1 MKAVG
6 PRRYELLK
14 KLGIKT
20 VVDLLL
26 HLPRTYEEV
35 LNFIPIAEVKPG
47 RLVTIRGRILDKN
60 FKPKLFGKSRVRILL
75 GDDSGQIKAVWF
87 DQPYRLKQ
95 LSEVE
100 EVVLGGKARRY
111 EGTLQ
116 LIQPKILTVGKE
128 DLKVALPTSEKAGKK
143 TFLPLYPTTS
153 GLGQEIFRRIERNA
167 IERYG
172 GRFPEIFPQDF
183 LKERRLFP
191 IQEALRWVHFPPSP
205 ETAEEARRR
214 LAYEEFFL
222 LEVAMALRRRGI
234 KEEPKAHRIEVTP
247 KIDEHIRRLF
257 PFKLTPA
264 QDRAVSEI
272 SEDMQ
277 RREPMN
283 RLLQGDVGS
292 GKTAVAVYALL
303 SAVANKLQVALMA
316 PTEILA
322 EQHYKTLRNFLREAR
337 VIMKLLTGGVSR
349 SERKETLEA
358 IRTGQVDLVVGT
370 HALVEEDVDF
380 KRLGLLVVDE
390 QHKFGVL
397 QRAKLRQKGLT
408 PDCLVMTATPIPR
421 TLALTVFGDL
431 DVSIIDELPPG
442 RIPIKTYLVPPE
454 KRLGTYDFLRK
465 EINKGRQAY
474 IVYPLIS
481 ESEVIEAKAA
491 TQMADYLA
499 REVFAEFKVALLTGP
514 MPSAKKEQVMQDF
527 RQRKTHILVS
537 TVVIEVGID
546 VPNAT
551 IMVIENAERFGLAG
565 LHQLRGRIG
574 RSRYQSSCLLFGE
587 PKTAEARRRLEIM
600 TQTTDGFR
608 IAEEDLRNRGPGEF
622 FGIRQHGMPELK
634 IGNIIEDYELLRMA
648 RKDAFSLVKGD
659 PYLRKPE
666 NSLLSQIV
674 REKFAQR
681 LDLVNVG

>member
-1 MKAVG
+1 VKAVG

-20 VVDLLL
+20 VADLLL

-47 RLVTIRGRILDKN
+47 QLVTIRGHILDKN
-60 FKPKLFGKSRVRILL
+60 YKPKLFGKSRVWILL
-75 GDDSGQIKAVWF
+75 GDDSGEIGAVWF

-95 LSEVE
+95 LSNLN
-100 EVVLGGKARRY
+100 EVVLSGKARMY
-111 EGTLQ
+111 EGSLQ
-116 LIQPKILTVGKE
+116 LIQPKILTLGKE
-128 DLKVALPTSEKAGKK
+128 EVKAAAPTPGKAGEK
-143 TFLPLYPTTS
+143 TVLPLYPTTS
-153 GLGQEIFRRIERNA
+153 GLGQELFRRMERNA
-167 IERYG
+167 LEGYG
-172 GRFPEIFPQDF
+172 TGFAEIFPEDF
-183 LKERRLFP
+183 LEERRLLP
-191 IQEALRWVHFPPSP
+191 VSKALRWVHFPPAL
-205 ETAEEARRR
+205 ETAKEARRR

-247 KIDEHIRRLF
+247 KIDQRIRRLF
-257 PFKLTPA
+257 PFKLTSA
-264 QDRAVSEI
+264 QDRAVNEI

-292 GKTAVAVYALL
+292 GKTVVAVYALL

-322 EQHYKTLRNFLREAR
+322 EQHCKTLKNFLRQAKVR
-337 VIMKLLTGGVSR
+337 MKLLTGGTSR

-358 IRTGQVDLVVGT
+358 IQAGQVDLVVGT
-370 HALVEEDVDF
+370 HALIEEKVDF

-442 RIPIKTYLVPPE
+442 RVPIKTYLVPSA
-454 KRLGTYDFLRK
+454 KRLRTYDFIRK

-491 TQMADYLA
+491 TQMADFLA
-499 REVFAEFKVALLTGP
+499 REVFAEFKVALLTGR
-514 MPSAKKEQVMQDF
+514 MPSAKKEEIMQDF
-527 RQRKTHILVS
+527 RRGQTHILVS

-574 RSRYQSSCLLFGE
+574 RSRYQSFCFLFGE
-587 PKTAEARRRLEIM
+587 PKTDEARRRLEIM

-648 RKDAFSLVKGD
+648 RKDAFSLVKAD

-666 NSLLSQIV
+666 NFLLSQMV
-674 REKFAQR
+674 RDRFGQS